1 MKNERNWKRNGESG
15 KKIEVKRNMIEF
27 SVADYFDQRLNH

>member
-15 KKIEVKRNMIEF
+15 KEIAVEGNMIEF